1 LLLYIHPIE
10 QLNYYQWRRWELSK
24 VLEINNLSKIYGEG
38 ENKVTAL
45 DNVSFSI
52 EKGQFVL
59 IVGSSGSG
67 KSTLLNMIGLL
78 DHPTFGKVFIDGT
91 DTSNLTDDK
100 ISSFRN
106 KKLGFIFQFSNLLTD
121 LTVLENVLLP
131 RQIAGN
137 IDSAEKNAIELLKA
151 VGLSDQMNKRANK
164 ISGGQAQRAA
174 IARGLI
180 NNPAIVLAD
189 EPTGNLDSVTSA
201 KIVDLMKTM
210 AKNLNQTFI
219 IVTHDRQ
226 HFGDVDRVIT
236 IKDGKA
242 FEGNAS
248 SEMEVLVW

>member
-1 LLLYIHPIE
+1 M
-10 QLNYYQWRRWELSK
+10 
-24 VLEINNLSKIYGEG
+24 SKIYGTE
-38 ENKVTAL
+38 ENKVKAL

-52 EKGQFVL
+52 EKGEFVL

-78 DHPTFGKVFIDGT
+78 DRPTTGKVFIDGT
-91 DTSNLTDDK
+91 DTTTLTDDK

-131 RQIAGN
+131 REIGRTN
-137 IDSAEKNAIELLKA
+137 DSAEKNALELLHA
-151 VGLSDQMNKRANK
+151 VGLDDQINKRANK

-180 NNPAIVLAD
+180 NNPSIVLAD
-189 EPTGNLDSVTSA
+189 EPTGNLDSITSE
-201 KIVDLMKTM
+201 KIVQLMKSM
-210 AKNLNQTFI
+210 AKKLNQTFI
-219 IVTHDRQ
+219 VVTHDRQ

-242 FEGNAS
+242 FEGNLP
-248 SEMEVLVW
+248 SEMEVLAW